1 FEGLCENSLDA
12 VADRDFAIEFCAD
25 AALIMVHLSRLA
37 EELVLWAGPRFGFV
51 RLPDRYLTGSS
62 IMPQKKNPD
71 VPELVRGKSGRVFGS
86 LVALLALMKG
96 QPLAYNK
103 DNQEDKEPLFDAV
116 DAVKD
121 SLAVFAGLVAG
132 LEPVPAAMQ
141 AAVEMTRPVLK
152 QIGKYPVL
160 RKLGE
165 GGTSEVY
172 LCNDPFNA
180 RDVAIKVAFPEQFHD
195 PDRGR
200 RYKKLFLT
208 EASLAGKLH
217 HPHICQIYDAV
228 AEEKL
233 NYIVMEYV
241 DGGTL
246 DRFCRPE
253 ALLPIE

>member
-1 FEGLCENSLDA
+1 MLFYFFFFSSRRRHTRLQGDWSSDVCSSD
-12 VADRDFAIEFCAD
+12 
-25 AALIMVHLSRLA
+25 LSGGAR
-37 EELVLWAGPRFGFV
+37 
-51 RLPDRYLTGSS
+51 T
-62 IMPQKKNPD
+62 
-71 VPELVRGKSGRVFGS
+71 
-86 LVALLALMKG
+86 
-96 QPLAYNK
+96 
-103 DNQEDKEPLFDAV
+103 
-116 DAVKD
+116 
-121 SLAVFAGLVAG
+121 
-132 LEPVPAAMQ
+132 Q
-141 AAVEMTRPVLK
+141 AAVEMTRPVLT

-217 HPHICQIYDAV
+217 HPHICKIYDAV

-246 DRFCRPE
+246 D
-253 ALLPIE
+253 